1 MNLHRERLE
10 HALANPDWRLGAGAV
25 LDGRVRLAAE
35 RLVRSHDPRIA
46 ELIRNATT
54 ANVLC
59 LALDAG
65 EALVGYA
72 YGQGALDE
80 DDPRRLLGLA
90 AAAAGA
96 RFFARLHG
104 PPSAQKDEERR
115 ATGYERAAL
124 HLVAAVGRREA

>member
-35 RLVRSHDPRIA
+35 RIVRSHDPSLAELA

-65 EALVGYA
+65 EAAVGYA
-72 YGQGALDE
+72 LGDGALAE
-80 DDPRRLLGLA
+80 NDPRRVVGLA

-96 RFFARLHG
+96 RLCGRVLA
-104 PPSAQKDEERR
+104 PWDKEDNERR
-115 ATGYERAAL
+115 AACYERAAL
-124 HLVAAVGRREA
+124 RLLASEVVS